1 MRFSL
6 EMFRVLYRL
15 LKLTFHDI
23 RCNPDAATTHFW
35 TLLNTFEHNM
45 GPSRLRPTLAASLLN
60 TLVSKIL
67 RISQQMHP
75 WKQLKPNRLE
85 KTNCKNRT
93 NMLHF
98 GLKHMDT
105 VSCPGLTIRLPLH
118 LPPVGAVIIAQPEG
132 IVSAFGAH
140 NHLATKGC
148 HGVAKYPRC
157 WQRCR
162 IGKMIIVY
170 TMSDMTRPWATRTTI

>member
-1 MRFSL
+1 MQSWR
-6 EMFRVLYRL
+6 R
-15 LKLTFHDI
+15 
-23 RCNPDAATTHFW
+23 NNA
-35 TLLNTFEHNM
+35 LLNTFEHFWTQH